1 MSGKTTYTIKQ
12 YSMDRIQELNSKLNT
27 SDFSIKLSEDPSK
40 KIDVFLRDKIIASIG
55 DINLL
60 DFPSFVEERG
70 IEFANKR
77 RDAFYSRFKRLPD
90 IKDGKITPMFWT
102 RFLLWITQI
111 ISLFLLTNGP
121 VEMSL

>member
-1 MSGKTTYTIKQ
+1 MMSSKPTYKITQ
-12 YSMDRIQELNSKLNT
+12 YSRDRIQELNSKLNT

-40 KIDVFLRDKIIASIG
+40 KIDVFLREKKISTIG

-90 IKDGKITPMFWT
+90 IKDGKIQTIWWT
-102 RFLLWITQI
+102 RFLLW
-111 ISLFLLTNGP
+111 
-121 VEMSL
+121 

>member
-1 MSGKTTYTIKQ
+1 MTSKPTYKITQ
-12 YSMDRIQELNSKLNT
+12 YSRDKIQELNSKLNT

-40 KIDVFLRDKIIASIG
+40 KIDVFLREKKISTIG

-90 IKDGKITPMFWT
+90 IKDGKIQTIWWT
-102 RFLLWITQI
+102 RFLLW
-111 ISLFLLTNGP
+111 
-121 VEMSL
+121 